1 MSLDL
6 LGRLSH
12 SLLGL
17 QGAEDEGNTII
28 RGVEYCLP
36 IDTAQHRSTWI
47 PFAIPFSIFS
57 VDFLHTDMAVLQG
70 VFAGY
75 FLAEI
80 RQISL

>member
-36 IDTAQHRSTWI
+36 IDTAQHRST
-47 PFAIPFSIFS
+47 
-57 VDFLHTDMAVLQG
+57 
-70 VFAGY
+70 
-75 FLAEI
+75 
-80 RQISL
+80 